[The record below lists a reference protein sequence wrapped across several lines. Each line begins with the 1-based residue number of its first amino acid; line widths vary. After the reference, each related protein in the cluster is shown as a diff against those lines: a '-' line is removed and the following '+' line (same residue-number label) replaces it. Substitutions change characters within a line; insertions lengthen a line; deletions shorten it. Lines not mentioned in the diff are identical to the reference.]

1 MSTESQ
7 SLFLREAKRIIPNGL
22 TRDGPSNI
30 PQSLP
35 LVSKPISNHHK
46 MDIVTKTD
54 VKINW
59 MLWVVSQICLIEGHL
74 LMNVNMSWM
83 LIGSISKR
91 QFFKAPKT
99 NVRKD
104 GFENFLNIVGLV

>member
-1 MSTESQ
+1 MPLHGFQGNTPFQPLGQAGSGHVQYWTLCDWDDLLTFSCKPSSITCQ
-7 SLFLREAKRIIPNGL
+7 QRARVFFLREAKRIIPNGL

-54 VKINW
+54 VKIE
-59 MLWVVSQICLIEGHL
+59 MDAL
-74 LMNVNMSWM
+74 
-83 LIGSISKR
+83 GSFSNL
-91 QFFKAPKT
+91 P
-99 NVRKD
+99 N
-104 GFENFLNIVGLV
+104 